1 MAARLLLMKFLNYIS
16 GVSHFLMP
24 GGIIKRASLLLLFFL
39 VSITG
44 YGQLALQ
51 TFESGIPSSWYQ
63 TNNAFGTAQWT
74 TSTDGYNSA
83 GAAYINPT
91 AENIGAGNTA
101 QYYLITPQIT
111 VPANGELRF
120 FTKQTSAT
128 DNGSIY
134 QIRLSTASQTDING
148 FTTLLTSWTET
159 QLNPNTPPGYVEKV
173 VSIPSS
179 IAPGINIYVAFVL
192 VNTQTGATP
201 VGDTWFID
209 NVQLQT
215 AAVCNPVVA
224 ANFNVTGITTSSA
237 QLTWSNSSASSYEV
251 QVIPASQPVGTTG
264 TTVTTGSY
272 QPTGLTEN
280 TQYSVYI
287 KTNCTN
293 GGASSWAGP
302 FNFTTKTLG
311 TSCNEPIV
319 IPNTTDP
326 YILSTNLDLFQNP
339 EVTYTG
345 QGSNCL
351 PSSVTD
357 NYLNGDKAFF
367 SYTPTQN
374 GLLNIKQLALPYSQ
388 GTGCYGNAYTGVFVY
403 EDCASVGISC
413 IAGLNT
419 TTPDVPK
426 YISNLYVEAGHTYI
440 IVISS
445 IFDSATSICFTF
457 ELSFSTC
464 GAPNIYTYS
473 NLLQQSV
480 SFTWN
485 NPANLASSWQYAV
498 QPADAGIP
506 TGAGTTTNTNTN
518 NVINTGLLP
527 GTSYDLYVRSVCN
540 GTPGAWGMP
549 VRFTTQC
556 PVYATPYSTQFDTAT
571 AGTPEVCW
579 TAMDVNSDGLTWTYQ
594 ESWDVPGAYAT
605 LPLSSNQTN
614 SNDIIVSPQVN
625 LTGGAKRLRYKHQ
638 ALYGTA
644 NYAVKLSTTGIGTD
658 NFTYI
663 LQPDQQISNED
674 WQEVIINIPTTIT
687 GPVNIAWV
695 VSPTADETA
704 TRLSI
709 DEVFIEDKPACPDPL
724 APTVSDITTT
734 SAQLTWVTG
743 DAETQWQVV
752 VQPAG
757 SGVPTTSPAPISSNT
772 YAAGSLSH
780 STQYEY
786 YVRAYCTDTQQS
798 NWVGP
803 IAFTTLCGTFT
814 VPYLETF
821 NPGDVA
827 TSHKSCWAV
836 LNVNEDGAQWQVP
849 DTDNV
854 ASIQGNPWF
863 GTPDYDDWIIS
874 PAILVEGTKELKF
887 KYKAAFSFFFP
898 NPRYGVQVL
907 MSTTDTNPASF
918 TEIMPLMEFT
928 NTDFLEKS
936 IYITANGPVY
946 IAFRVPPTFSTAGGT
961 SIFNL
966 DDVSIDEAPSC
977 PNPSDLTAS
986 NITKNPAVLSW
997 AAGYQENN
1005 WEVKVQEAGT
1015 GVPTT
1020 NGQAVSSPA
1029 YNAVSLNPNTLYEY
1043 YVRAVCSNDDK
1054 SEWVGPF
1061 TFTTLCNSYTA
1072 PFFEGFDSNSPT
1084 EECWRVVNGNSD
1096 SYTFNMNTT
1105 TNPYQGDQAAAM
1117 FTGSNGNNDD
1127 WLISPTITVAAGQR
1141 LRYQYRVYDS
1151 FFVEDLEVKLSVN
1164 GLELDQFTTML
1175 YTTDTDPVDLNN
1187 MNFKEKVINLPAGIT
1202 GDINI
1207 AWHIPQK
1214 TPSPAGYLGQI
1225 LVIDNVI
1232 IENIPACPSPSN
1244 LAVSNVNDVQ
1254 AQISWDSN
1262 GTEAEWE
1269 VYVQPEGLPA
1279 PVGAGD
1285 TQYNHTATAS
1295 PYTVTGLTPAIAYQ
1309 YYVRAVC
1316 SDSQQSEWVG
1326 PFDFTTMCS
1335 FENLCEYTITL
1346 SNDTTFG
1353 VGGSIDLIQNGVT
1366 LNQME
1371 FWSGA
1376 WDATP
1381 ESIDYTVFLCTGVEF
1396 SLFWNAVGTAPD
1408 QYPGAQ
1414 VTIKNDQGVVVWTS
1428 EMGLGTPRTTMYTG
1442 VSLCGP
1448 ITCPQPTNLA
1458 VNATGDLSWT
1468 AGGTETQWEVAIQPA
1483 ANNTLPQAGTLVSTT
1498 SYTPS
1503 DSDFSMLTAGTYEFF
1518 VRAICGTN
1526 DKSFWSGPHQF
1537 VRNDDASTA
1546 IILPVNDGETCEQS
1560 ASSVSFIGATAS
1572 ADATTCTGVNNG
1584 DIWFEFTAVEKVHL
1598 IELSNFSG
1606 SYYYAAGG
1614 IPQPK
1619 ITMSLYKVNGTALEQ
1634 MTCTYNNMI
1643 LAAYSTELEVGATY
1657 KVRLTLT
1664 SDTLNDHTFDVC
1676 VTTPQDPCNMTSL
1689 NYGFEKP
1696 YAATG
1701 ALTNFYTQQVVP
1713 GWRTNLST
1721 WDEFFYVDAL
1731 NAMNIIPYQGGQ
1743 LIQLLADDGVDDPT
1757 DLVNIKG
1764 TYQDFDTS
1772 EITKFNYN
1780 YAQSTRSVSE
1790 DNVIQLFAGPPSGPF
1805 TLVEEN
1811 AGTLSW
1817 VVQTGSYN
1825 VPEGQTTTRFIF
1837 RAKNGSIGN
1846 VLDAANFI
1854 ADNTIITQ
1862 PVTLKCSEDLVTL
1875 EANGKGTWIADENNP
1890 SVALIATPNS
1900 STTEITGFTHSGAY
1914 TFRWKTRYC
1923 ENTIVITR
1931 SSINEV
1937 PAVTSPVT

>member
-1 MAARLLLMKFLNYIS
+1 
-16 GVSHFLMP
+16 
-24 GGIIKRASLLLLFFL
+24 
-39 VSITG
+39 
-44 YGQLALQ
+44 
-51 TFESGIPSSWYQ
+51 
-63 TNNAFGTAQWT
+63 
-74 TSTDGYNSA
+74 
-83 GAAYINPT
+83 
-91 AENIGAGNTA
+91 
-101 QYYLITPQIT
+101 
-111 VPANGELRF
+111 
-120 FTKQTSAT
+120 
-128 DNGSIY
+128 
-134 QIRLSTASQTDING
+134 
-148 FTTLLTSWTET
+148 
-159 QLNPNTPPGYVEKV
+159 
-173 VSIPSS
+173 
-179 IAPGINIYVAFVL
+179 
-192 VNTQTGATP
+192 
-201 VGDTWFID
+201 
-209 NVQLQT
+209 
-215 AAVCNPVVA
+215 
-224 ANFNVTGITTSSA
+224 
-237 QLTWSNSSASSYEV
+237 
-251 QVIPASQPVGTTG
+251 
-264 TTVTTGSY
+264 
-272 QPTGLTEN
+272 
-280 TQYSVYI
+280 
-287 KTNCTN
+287 
-293 GGASSWAGP
+293 
-302 FNFTTKTLG
+302 
-311 TSCNEPIV
+311 
-319 IPNTTDP
+319 
-326 YILSTNLDLFQNP
+326 
-339 EVTYTG
+339 
-345 QGSNCL
+345 
-351 PSSVTD
+351 
-357 NYLNGDKAFF
+357 
-367 SYTPTQN
+367 
-374 GLLNIKQLALPYSQ
+374 
-388 GTGCYGNAYTGVFVY
+388 
-403 EDCASVGISC
+403 
-413 IAGLNT
+413 
-419 TTPDVPK
+419 
-426 YISNLYVEAGHTYI
+426 
-440 IVISS
+440 
-445 IFDSATSICFTF
+445 
-457 ELSFSTC
+457 
-464 GAPNIYTYS
+464 
-473 NLLQQSV
+473 
-480 SFTWN
+480 
-485 NPANLASSWQYAV
+485 
-498 QPADAGIP
+498 
-506 TGAGTTTNTNTN
+506 
-518 NVINTGLLP
+518 
-527 GTSYDLYVRSVCN
+527 
-540 GTPGAWGMP
+540 
-549 VRFTTQC
+549 
-556 PVYATPYSTQFDTAT
+556 
-571 AGTPEVCW
+571 
-579 TAMDVNSDGLTWTYQ
+579 
-594 ESWDVPGAYAT
+594 
-605 LPLSSNQTN
+605 
-614 SNDIIVSPQVN
+614 
-625 LTGGAKRLRYKHQ
+625 
-638 ALYGTA
+638 
-644 NYAVKLSTTGIGTD
+644 
-658 NFTYI
+658 
-663 LQPDQQISNED
+663 
-674 WQEVIINIPTTIT
+674 
-687 GPVNIAWV
+687 
-695 VSPTADETA
+695 
-704 TRLSI
+704 
-709 DEVFIEDKPACPDPL
+709 
-724 APTVSDITTT
+724 
-734 SAQLTWVTG
+734 
-743 DAETQWQVV
+743 
-752 VQPAG
+752 
-757 SGVPTTSPAPISSNT
+757 
-772 YAAGSLSH
+772 
-780 STQYEY
+780 
-786 YVRAYCTDTQQS
+786 
-798 NWVGP
+798 
-803 IAFTTLCGTFT
+803 
-814 VPYLETF
+814 
-821 NPGDVA
+821 
-827 TSHKSCWAV
+827 
-836 LNVNEDGAQWQVP
+836 
-849 DTDNV
+849 
-854 ASIQGNPWF
+854 
-863 GTPDYDDWIIS
+863 
-874 PAILVEGTKELKF
+874 
-887 KYKAAFSFFFP
+887 
-898 NPRYGVQVL
+898 
-907 MSTTDTNPASF
+907 
-918 TEIMPLMEFT
+918 
-928 NTDFLEKS
+928 
-936 IYITANGPVY
+936 
-946 IAFRVPPTFSTAGGT
+946 
-961 SIFNL
+961 
-966 DDVSIDEAPSC
+966 
-977 PNPSDLTAS
+977 
-986 NITKNPAVLSW
+986 
-997 AAGYQENN
+997 
-1005 WEVKVQEAGT
+1005 
-1015 GVPTT
+1015 
-1020 NGQAVSSPA
+1020 
-1029 YNAVSLNPNTLYEY
+1029 
-1043 YVRAVCSNDDK
+1043 
-1054 SEWVGPF
+1054 
-1061 TFTTLCNSYTA
+1061 
-1072 PFFEGFDSNSPT
+1072 
-1084 EECWRVVNGNSD
+1084 
-1096 SYTFNMNTT
+1096 MNTT
-1105 TNPYQGDQAAAM
+1105 TNPYQGDQAAGM

-1164 GLELDQFTTML
+1164 GVELDQFTTML

-1254 AQISWDSN
+1254 AQILWDSN

-1285 TQYNHTATAS
+1285 AQYNHTATAS

-1414 VTIKNDQGVVVWTS
+1414 VTIINDQGVVVWTS

-1537 VRNDDASTA
+1537 VKNDDASTA

-1634 MTCTYNNMI
+1634 MACTYNNMI

-1664 SDTLNDHTFDVC
+1664 SDAPNDHTFDVC

-1805 TLVEEN
+1805 ALVEEN

-1846 VLDAANFI
+1846 VLDAVNFI

-1862 PVTLKCSEDLVTL
+1862 PVTLECSEDLVTL

-1923 ENTIVITR
+1923 ENTIVIT
-1931 SSINEV
+1931 SQSINEV
-1937 PAVTSPVT
+1937 PAVTSPVTYCAGDVAVALTATPNDNYSLVWYNQAQGGTASTTAPVPSTVTAGTTPYYVAYANAEGCEGQRAQIQVVVNAGGDAVTGFAYDEQQYCTAATNPVITLNPGFTTGGTFTVTPTAGLSIDTATGAIDLSTSTEGVYEVTYSVVAAQCVKGGSSATTITILGDLTPVITEDCKENELWLHAAAVNGSFDGSDVTYIWKTDSGATVGSDNPDFNVSEYYAANAGLQLPFGITVTVASGTCSGEAGYTVLSTACMIPRGISPNWDGDNDSFDLANLNIKEISIFNRYGLEVFHYNSGYTNQWHGQDKNNHDLPDGTYFYSIHKADGSAVTGWVYINREY